1 VLAGELTEEQG
12 EMPID
17 FTFLEPDGLQVHI
30 KLNSMLSKR
39 GFFRGMSKEDKD
51 AFDKEFEELISLYL
65 PYTDE
70 THSKPVSDNGD

>member
-1 VLAGELTEEQG
+1 MG
-12 EMPID
+12 EMPVD

-51 AFDKEFEELISLYL
+51 AFDKEFEELISIYL

-70 THSKPVSDNGD
+70 THAVNPTAAASQSPKPTE